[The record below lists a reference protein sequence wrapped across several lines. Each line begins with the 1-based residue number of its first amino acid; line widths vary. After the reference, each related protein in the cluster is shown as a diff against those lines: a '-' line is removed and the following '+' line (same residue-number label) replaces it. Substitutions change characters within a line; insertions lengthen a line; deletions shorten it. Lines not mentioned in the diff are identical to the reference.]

1 MSAGPAASQ
10 TPKWRRRV
18 LSPDERANEVL
29 FGLIMVMTFTGSLS
43 VATADREAVREMLI
57 GAVGCNVAWGI
68 VDAAMYLLTTLALRG
83 AEIDALRRVRSAA
96 SDEEARGLIVE
107 ALPESVGDMIQAS
120 EVAQLRARLGKLP
133 EPPKRP
139 WLGARDYLGALGV
152 FLLVAVATI
161 PVVLPFVAV
170 ENTHRAVRWSHSI
183 AIAMMFAVG
192 VSLGRRSLVHPVL
205 MGVGTALIG
214 VLLAVTTMALG
225 G

>member
-1 MSAGPAASQ
+1 
-10 TPKWRRRV
+10 V

-120 EVAQLRARLGKLP
+120 EVAELRARLGKLP

>member
-1 MSAGPAASQ
+1 
-10 TPKWRRRV
+10 V